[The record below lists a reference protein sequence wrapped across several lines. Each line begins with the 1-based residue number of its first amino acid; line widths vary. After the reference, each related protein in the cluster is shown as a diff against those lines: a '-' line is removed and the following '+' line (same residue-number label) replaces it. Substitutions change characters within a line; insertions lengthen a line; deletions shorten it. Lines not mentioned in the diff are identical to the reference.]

1 MARVYRTNNQSVEF
15 RDPREFWDSLSKHE
29 VTKEFEDETCVSG
42 STALA
47 VAVIGFKKDVAY
59 GPMVETKWKTLGGDP
74 QVDGVFD
81 LQVPS
86 GRSQVPSGRSQV
98 PSGRNQVPSG
108 RNQVKNATYARLTTE
123 EKSDTFT
130 PIEFVK
136 KNGVF
141 VLEGC
146 DRDHPLFLPHTNA
159 FCRAE
164 KFKIE
169 TDGETIQYRQ
179 FVMEPKKLK
188 QFFAKVVLHSFPSIF
203 ANERVVLASLGSNS
217 YTFQLNESQDC

>member
-1 MARVYRTNNQSVEF
+1 MARVYRTNNQSIEF
-15 RDPREFWDSLSKHE
+15 RDPREFWNSLSKHE

-81 LQVPS
+81 LQV
-86 GRSQVPSGRSQV
+86 
-98 PSGRNQVPSG
+98 RNAS
-108 RNQVKNATYARLTTE
+108 YARLTTE

-146 DRDHPLFLPHTNA
+146 DRDHPLFLPHANI
-159 FCRAE
+159 FCRTE

-169 TDGETIQYRQ
+169 TDGETIEYRQ

-217 YTFQLNESQDC
+217 YTFQLNESQPC

>member
-1 MARVYRTNNQSVEF
+1 MARVYRTNNQSIEF

-86 GRSQVPSGRSQV
+86 GR
-98 PSGRNQVPSG
+98 NQV
-108 RNQVKNATYARLTTE
+108 RNATYARLTTE

-146 DRDHPLFLPHTNA
+146 DLNHPLFLPHANI
-159 FCRAE
+159 FCRIE
-164 KFKIE
+164 KFKVE
-169 TDGETIQYRQ
+169 TDGETIEYRQ

-217 YTFQLNESQDC
+217 YTFQLNESQPC

>member
-1 MARVYRTNNQSVEF
+1 MARVYRINNQSVEF

-59 GPMVETKWKTLGGDP
+59 GPMVETKWKTLGSDP

-81 LQVPS
+81 LQV
-86 GRSQVPSGRSQV
+86 
-98 PSGRNQVPSG
+98 RNAS
-108 RNQVKNATYARLTTE
+108 YARLTTE

-146 DRDHPLFLPHTNA
+146 DLNHPLFLPHANI
-159 FCRAE
+159 FCRVE
-164 KFKIE
+164 KFKVE
-169 TDGETIQYRQ
+169 TDGETIEYRQ

-188 QFFAKVVLHSFPSIF
+188 QFFAEKVTNCFPSIF
-203 ANERVVLASLGSNS
+203 ANERIVLASLGSNS
-217 YTFQLNESQDC
+217 YTFQLNESQAS